1 MIQRISG
8 ITLIAILAAT
18 LGACATTKKEEPA
31 PAPEP
36 EPVAAAPA
44 PAPTPEPAPAPAP
57 APEPKAPANDNYE
70 VKRGDNLWGISA
82 QPRIY
87 GNPYA
92 WPLIYKAN
100 SAKIKDA
107 DLIYPGQNFDI
118 NRSASAA
125 DVDAAVRHA
134 KTRGAWKLGVV
145 EASDKAYLSGK

>member
-1 MIQRISG
+1 MKQRIAS
-8 ITLIAILAAT
+8 ITLTAVLALG
-18 LGACATTKKEEPA
+18 LGACATTKEQPA
-31 PAPEP
+31 APKAAEP
-36 EPVAAAPA
+36 EAA
-44 PAPTPEPAPAPAP
+44 APAP
-57 APEPKAPANDNYE
+57 APEPKAVSSMPANYE
-70 VKRGDNLWGISA
+70 VQRGDNLWGIAS

-125 DVDAAVRHA
+125 DVDAAVHHA

-145 EASDKAYLSGK
+145 EKSDKDYLAGK

>member
-1 MIQRISG
+1 MKQRIN
-8 ITLIAILAAT
+8 TLTLTAILALA
-18 LGACATTKKEEPA
+18 LGACATTKEQPAAPKAAEPQAAA

-36 EPVAAAPA
+36 V
-44 PAPTPEPAPAPAP
+44 
-57 APEPKAPANDNYE
+57 PEPKAVSTMPANYE
-70 VKRGDNLWGISA
+70 VQRGDNLWGIAS

-118 NRSASAA
+118 NRNASAG
-125 DVDAAVRHA
+125 DVDAAVHHA

-145 EASDKAYLSGK
+145 EQSDKDYLAGK

>member
-1 MIQRISG
+1 MKQRITS
-8 ITLIAILAAT
+8 ITLTAILALA
-18 LGACATTKKEEPA
+18 LGACATTKEEPA
-31 PAPEP
+31 PAPKAAEPQAAAP
-36 EPVAAAPA
+36 EPV
-44 PAPTPEPAPAPAP
+44 
-57 APEPKAPANDNYE
+57 PEPKAVPTMPANYE
-70 VKRGDNLWGISA
+70 VQRGDNLWGIAS

-118 NRSASAA
+118 ERNASAA
-125 DVDAAVRHA
+125 DVDAAVHHA

-145 EASDKAYLSGK
+145 EQSDKDYLAGK

>member
-1 MIQRISG
+1 MKQRITS
-8 ITLIAILAAT
+8 ITLTAVLALG
-18 LGACATTKKEEPA
+18 LGACATTKEQPVA
-31 PAPEP
+31 PKAAEP
-36 EPVAAAPA
+36 EAA
-44 PAPTPEPAPAPAP
+44 APAP
-57 APEPKAPANDNYE
+57 APEPKAVSSMPANYE
-70 VKRGDNLWGISA
+70 VQRGDNLWGIAS

-125 DVDAAVRHA
+125 DVDAAVHHA

-145 EASDKAYLSGK
+145 EKSDKDYLAGK

>member
-1 MIQRISG
+1 MTQRFSLFAVTAAVAL
-8 ITLIAILAAT
+8 TLS
-18 LGACATTKKEEPA
+18 ACATTKEEPA
-31 PAPEP
+31 PPPKAAEP
-36 EPVAAAPA
+36 QAA
-44 PAPTPEPAPAPAP
+44 APAPAP
-57 APEPKAPANDNYE
+57 APEPKSTLPANYE
-70 VKRGDNLWGISA
+70 VQRGDHLWGIA
-82 QPRIY
+82 GQPRIY

-134 KTRGAWKLGVV
+134 KTRGAWKLGVA
-145 EASDKAYLSGK
+145 EQSDKDYLAGKQ

>member
-1 MIQRISG
+1 MTQRISSL
-8 ITLIAILAAT
+8 TLIAVLAAT
-18 LGACATTKKEEPA
+18 LVACATTKKEEPA
-31 PAPEP
+31 PAPA

-44 PAPTPEPAPAPAP
+44 PAPKAVSTLPA
-57 APEPKAPANDNYE
+57 NYE
-70 VKRGDNLWGISA
+70 VQRGDHLWGIAS

-107 DLIYPGQNFDI
+107 DLIHPGQNFDI
-118 NRSASAA
+118 NRGASSG

-134 KTRGAWKLGVV
+134 KTRGAWKLGVT
-145 EASDKAYLSGK
+145 EDTDKAYLSGKR